1 MLAIFANFRMRRL
14 ASALL
19 GAGCL
24 AAVDARAA
32 QSTRHLFEVLLD
44 GKPIGTHEFQVARTG
59 TAERVLSTA
68 RFDVRLLGIAVYRY
82 RHGAEEH
89 WDGGCLLRI
98 DARTTDNGPEVTVRG
113 ARQEGAFQVE
123 SPKPLRAGSACV
135 SSYAY
140 WDPVRLLASTQL
152 LNPQTGRFDAVKID
166 LLGEEEIQVRGDRR
180 TARRYRIDSDAPAIE
195 LWYSP
200 QGEWL
205 QLASTVR
212 GDRTLLYRL
221 AE

>member
-1 MLAIFANFRMRRL
+1 MFAILARIRLRRL
-14 ASALL
+14 ALVLL
-19 GAGCL
+19 GTGCL
-24 AAVDARAA
+24 AAADARAA
-32 QSTRHLFEVLLD
+32 QSTRHFFEVLLD

-98 DARTTDNGPEVTVRG
+98 DARTSDNGPQVTVRG
-113 ARQEGAFQVE
+113 ARGEGGFQVE
-123 SPKPLRAGSACV
+123 SPEPQRAASACV

-140 WDPVRLLASTQL
+140 WDPVRLLASTRL
-152 LNPQTGRFDAVKID
+152 LNPQTGRFDTVKID
-166 LLGEEEIQVRGDRR
+166 LLGEEVILVRGERR
-180 TARRYRIDSDAPAIE
+180 SARRYRIGSDAPAIE

-212 GDRTLLYRL
+212 GDRKLLYRL
-221 AE
+221 AD

>member
-1 MLAIFANFRMRRL
+1 MSAIRAKVRRHRL
-14 ASALL
+14 AAALL
-19 GAGCL
+19 GMCWL
-24 AAVDARAA
+24 AAADARAA
-32 QSTRHLFEVLLD
+32 QSARHLFDVLLD

-59 TAERVLSTA
+59 TVERVLSAA
-68 RFDVRLLGIAVYRY
+68 RFDVRVLGIPVYRY

-98 DARTTDNGPEVTVRG
+98 DAHTSDNGSELRVRG
-113 ARQEGAFQVE
+113 ARGEGGFQVE
-123 SPKPLRAGSACV
+123 TPEPLRARSACV

-140 WDPVRLLASTQL
+140 WDPVRLLASTRL
-152 LNPQTGRFDAVKID
+152 LNPQTGRFDDVKID
-166 LLGEEEIQVRGDRR
+166 LLGEEEIQVGGERR
-180 TARRYRIDSDAPAIE
+180 TARRYRIGSDAPAIE

-200 QGEWL
+200 AGQWL

-212 GDRTLLYRL
+212 GGRRLLYRL